1 MHIMCNAFPE
11 IKDFAG
17 VNLPQQAGAPAFTK
31 MKNEKTLII
40 GIGNEFRS
48 DDAAGLLAA
57 KKIKELG
64 LKDVDIIESNGD
76 GAALIDAWTGRE
88 HVILIDAVFS
98 GAAPGTVHSIELG
111 KTILPAEF
119 FKFSTHL
126 FSIPQ
131 AIYLSASLGKLP
143 DKIIILG
150 IEGCSFD
157 TGRALSAEA
166 EQAIN
171 NIIQIVQTEVNK
183 IQRKA
188 KVKLL
193 NE

>member
-1 MHIMCNAFPE
+1 
-11 IKDFAG
+11 
-17 VNLPQQAGAPAFTK
+17 
-31 MKNEKTLII
+31 MKKEKTLVI

-48 DDAAGLLAA
+48 DDAAGLIAA
-57 KKIKELG
+57 KEIRGLG
-64 LKDVDIIESNGD
+64 LKDVEVMESNGD

-88 HVILIDAVFS
+88 HVILIDAVLS
-98 GAAPGTVHSIELG
+98 GALPGTIHRIEIGKSI
-111 KTILPAEF
+111 IPAEF

-143 DKIIILG
+143 EKILILG

-157 TGRALSAEA
+157 SGKELSPEA
-166 EQAIN
+166 EKAIN
-171 NIIQIVQTEVNK
+171 NIGKMVQTEINQFK
-183 IQRKA
+183 RKA
-188 KVKLL
+188 KEELL